1 MQGGKRALEAPA
13 ARHRS
18 FSSHGTST
26 GTHQCPCGTFVDKS
40 GPCTSDSMLAAQV
53 PWACHV
59 QLVAAIS
66 LAHPCRWCMNQQED
80 GCFKHASVL
89 MGRPVEGNEAR
100 VTLRKHVRICVC
112 VYMYI
117 DIGCTMSSRR
127 GHGVVLAKRRPCFAC
142 SFYFISLS
150 QSIYAFLLSSF
161 ARPDV
166 ALLKPQ
172 RQTRQKCQ
180 ASPCLDDAPRALQQA
195 RHHQLATK
203 DLQSS
208 ALVQRA
214 SQPAVHAA

>member
-1 MQGGKRALEAPA
+1 MGVPCAASCCHKPGTPMSVVHESTRGRLLQARECVDGTTCGGKRGTCDSTKACSYMCVSIYVY
-13 ARHRS
+13 RHRLYY
-18 FSSHGTST
+18 
-26 GTHQCPCGTFVDKS
+26 V
-40 GPCTSDSMLAAQV
+40 L
-53 PWACHV
+53 
-59 QLVAAIS
+59 
-66 LAHPCRWCMNQQED
+66 QE
-80 GCFKHASVL
+80 GAW
-89 MGRPVEGNEAR
+89 GRAR
-100 VTLRKHVRICVC
+100 QTKAMFRL
-112 VYMYI
+112 
-117 DIGCTMSSRR
+117 
-127 GHGVVLAKRRPCFAC
+127 F
-142 SFYFISLS
+142 FYFISLS

-208 ALVQRA
+208 ALVLRA

>member
-1 MQGGKRALEAPA
+1 MGVPCA
-13 ARHRS
+13 ASCCHKP
-18 FSSHGTST
+18 GTPMSVVHEST
-26 GTHQCPCGTFVDKS
+26 RGRLPQ
-40 GPCTSDSMLAAQV
+40 ARE
-53 PWACHV
+53 W
-59 QLVAAIS
+59 
-66 LAHPCRWCMNQQED
+66 
-80 GCFKHASVL
+80 L
-89 MGRPVEGNEAR
+89 MGRPVEGNEAL
-100 VTLRKHVRICVC
+100 VTLRKHVRIC

-127 GHGVVLAKRRPCFAC
+127 GRGVVLAKRRPCFAC

-180 ASPCLDDAPRALQQA
+180 ASPCPDDAPRALQQA
-195 RHHQLATK
+195 HHHQLATK

>member
-1 MQGGKRALEAPA
+1 MGVPCAASCCHKPGTPMSVVHESTRGRLLQARECVEGTTCGGKR
-13 ARHRS
+13 
-18 FSSHGTST
+18 GTYDST
-26 GTHQCPCGTFVDKS
+26 K
-40 GPCTSDSMLAAQV
+40 
-53 PWACHV
+53 AC
-59 QLVAAIS
+59 S
-66 LAHPCRWCMNQQED
+66 Y
-80 GCFKHASVL
+80 
-89 MGRPVEGNEAR
+89 
-100 VTLRKHVRICVC
+100 ICVC

-127 GHGVVLAKRRPCFAC
+127 GRGVVLAKRRPCFAC